1 MAMEFE
7 VADVGNISSAS
18 QPGEGAIAAGLD
30 AATIVNGDGELKGV
44 PQPQVS
50 QGEGTGG
57 TESSTAPA
65 PSAPSPDDISSSLVE
80 SATDESVTTSDAI
93 DTPPLDESEQKLL
106 AERAYEIEISSAKEE
121 HFTLAVN
128 RSNLEAEL
136 KDAKADEKA
145 ALKNLKNLLRRGPNY
160 TKPVSKVE
168 EAIAQSEPSAIQ
180 VDDANADTT
189 WKQIPTSQIIDGIK
203 GMGAKKAA
211 AIIDLAPTLGDLE
224 ELRAA
229 ASLAHKQ
236 FKELLP
242 KGVGSAMADE
252 MEERILT
259 VIGKHCAALESAGD
273 VAAEVAESAEAE
285 VEAKAE
291 TEAESPSQPEGE
303 TVEAVEAVVSKSEPT
318 YTDVTDL

>member
-18 QPGEGAIAAGLD
+18 QPGEGAIAAGMS
-30 AATIVNGDGELKGV
+30 AAVIVNGDGELKNA

-50 QGEGTGG
+50 QGESS
-57 TESSTAPA
+57 ESSTEPSPE
-65 PSAPSPDDISSSLVE
+65 PSAPSPDNITSSLVE
-80 SATDESVTTSDAI
+80 SATDESVTASDAI
-93 DTPPLDESEQKLL
+93 DVQKLL
-106 AERAYEIEISSAKEE
+106 AERAYEIEISSAKED

-211 AIIDLAPTLGDLE
+211 AIIERAPTLGDLE

-259 VIGKHCAALESAGD
+259 AVGKHCAALESAGD
-273 VAAEVAESAEAE
+273 VAAEAVAEVVEEAEA
-285 VEAKAE
+285 K
-291 TEAESPSQPEGE
+291 SPSQPEGE
-303 TVEAVEAVVSKSEPT
+303 PEAEAEIAKGEPT

>member
-18 QPGEGAIAAGLD
+18 QPGEGAIAAGMS
-30 AATIVNGDGELKGV
+30 AATIVNGDGELKDV
-44 PQPQVS
+44 LQPQVS
-50 QGEGTGG
+50 QGEGN
-57 TESSTAPA
+57 ESATAPSPE
-65 PSAPSPDDISSSLVE
+65 PSAPSPDNITSSLVE
-80 SATDESVTTSDAI
+80 SNGSTEESFITSESLGLPPIDETQ
-93 DTPPLDESEQKLL
+93 QKLL
-106 AERAYEIEISSAKEE
+106 AERAYEIEISSAKED

-273 VAAEVAESAEAE
+273 VAAEVAEAEAE
-285 VEAKAE
+285 AE
-291 TEAESPSQPEGE
+291 TPSQPEGE
-303 TVEAVEAVVSKSEPT
+303 PEAVAAVEAEAVKSEPT

>member
-18 QPGEGAIAAGLD
+18 QPGEGAIAAGMS
-30 AATIVNGDGELKGV
+30 AAVIVNGDGELKGV
-44 PQPQVS
+44 LQPQVS
-50 QGEGTGG
+50 QGEGN
-57 TESSTAPA
+57 ESATAQSPA
-65 PSAPSPDDISSSLVE
+65 PPAPSPDNITSSLVE
-80 SATDESVTTSDAI
+80 SNGSTEESFITSESLGLPPIDETQ
-93 DTPPLDESEQKLL
+93 QKLL
-106 AERAYEIEISSAKEE
+106 AERAYEIEISSAKED

-160 TKPVSKVE
+160 AKPVSKID
-168 EAIAQSEPSAIQ
+168 EAIAQSEPSSIQ

-211 AIIDLAPTLGDLE
+211 AIIDSAPTLGDLE

-259 VIGKHCAALESAGD
+259 AVGKHCAALESAGD
-273 VAAEVAESAEAE
+273 VAAEAVAEVVEEAEA
-285 VEAKAE
+285 K
-291 TEAESPSQPEGE
+291 SPSQPEGE
-303 TVEAVEAVVSKSEPT
+303 PEAEAEIAKGEPT